1 MNRQGAIV
9 NEKSFKMR
17 AKSILLAAAMAV
29 ATGGLAHAADM
40 AVKSPKPAPVV
51 PFFFVNDTSVSFT
64 YYFKATDPGVA
75 GHSGTVAGGI
85 ANTGNTF
92 GRYQGS
98 IDHFDVWEYGT
109 NLIHV
114 EFNQYGNN
122 DPALGIPGAQGARE
136 FFAFSRSTFGINE
149 LTHSK
154 IASSF
159 LFKDIGFEIG
169 GTAGVE
175 DNFLDEHTTQGV
187 FGLNFDVNLNLPG
200 TILVGILAYKEFSR
214 NDFDG
219 CGPIAGPGVGLVGAC
234 AGGGIQTG
242 ERDFEWT
249 WKIESFVA
257 EPLSFLPWPVSF
269 INIANVTGPKGTGFT
284 SGTLFA
290 ACGGGGFLTPQTCL
304 NDAETK
310 VEVFEDARLTLDTSK
325 VFWSKPGIWDTYIGW
340 RYWYNKFGT
349 DHNAPAFAGCSAA
362 GGCTL
367 VGAAFGAPKTSIES
381 TLYLGTTYHFK

>member
-17 AKSILLAAAMAV
+17 AKSIVLAATMAV

-64 YYFKATDPGVA
+64 YYFKATDPGVSGSA
-75 GHSGTVAGGI
+75 GTVAGGI
-85 ANTGNTF
+85 GGTGGTI

-122 DPALGIPGAQGARE
+122 DPSLGIPGAQGARE
-136 FFAFSRSTFGINE
+136 FFGFARSTLGINE

-154 IASSF
+154 IASSW
-159 LFKDIGFEIG
+159 LFKDIGFELG

-175 DNFLDEHTTQGV
+175 DDFLDEHTTQGV

-200 TILVGILAYKEFSR
+200 TILVGILAYKEFTR
-214 NDFDG
+214 NEFNG
-219 CGPIAGPGVGLVGAC
+219 CGTFGFGAVGGPLGAGSVCAVPGGPFS
-234 AGGGIQTG
+234 G

-249 WKIESFVA
+249 WKLESFVA
-257 EPLSFLPWPVSF
+257 EPLTFLPWPVSF
-269 INIANVTGPKGTGFT
+269 INIGNVTGPKGTGIST
-284 SGTLFA
+284 SNLLAVCGAPGGT
-290 ACGGGGFLTPQTCL
+290 PTCL
-304 NDAETK
+304 ADAETK

-325 VFWSKPGIWDTYIGW
+325 VFWGKPGIWDTYVGW

-349 DHNAPAFAGCSAA
+349 DHGAPLFSTAIPG
-362 GGCTL
+362 
-367 VGAAFGAPKTSIES
+367 FGAPGTSIES

>member
-40 AVKSPKPAPVV
+40 AVKSPKPAPTV

-64 YYFKATDPGVA
+64 YYFSATDPGV
-75 GHSGTVAGGI
+75 SGSSGSVIGGI
-85 ANTGNTF
+85 PNTGNRI
-92 GRYQGS
+92 GRYSGE

-122 DPALGIPGAQGARE
+122 DPSLGIVGAQGARE
-136 FFAFSRSTFGINE
+136 FFGFARSTFGINE

-154 IASSF
+154 IASSW

-169 GTAGVE
+169 GNAGVE

-200 TILVGILAYKEFSR
+200 TILVGILAYKEFTR
-214 NDFDG
+214 NEFNG
-219 CGPIAGPGVGLVGAC
+219 CGTAGFGAVGGPLGLAC
-234 AGGGIQTG
+234 AGGGAFSG

-249 WKIESFVA
+249 WKLESFVA
-257 EPLSFLPWPVSF
+257 EPLTFLPWPVSF
-269 INIANVTGPKGTGFT
+269 INIANVTGPKGTGISTANCLAIGCF
-284 SGTLFA
+284 GA
-290 ACGGGGFLTPQTCL
+290 IGGFNNNESKT
-304 NDAETK
+304 
-310 VEVFEDARLTLDTSK
+310 EVFEDARLTLDTSK
-325 VFWSKPGIWDTYIGW
+325 VFWGKPGIWDTYVGY

-349 DHNAPAFAGCSAA
+349 NHNAALFAGCAA
-362 GGCTL
+362 CLGG
-367 VGAAFGAPKTSIES
+367 GPGGAPGTSIES
-381 TLYLGTTYHFK
+381 TAYVGTTYHFK